1 MITRRRV
8 TRIAA
13 TIAAIKAIV
22 SSLSAFPPTGTAF
35 APRGCPRAEP
45 SRAPAPGSG
54 RARTANFPHDTGQL
68 SQTRATLRQ
77 RTAGGDR
84 TTRQLY
90 RVQRFRRRRRSR
102 HQSTLRQDMPPY
114 VSSVAPEPVL
124 LTCVDTGVAYMNQL
138 LYPRGRGRGLLAS
151 PHPSA
156 SPEAAL
162 SSGEG
167 LAPPSSSRRRPAQE
181 LRLSPSEH

>member
-1 MITRRRV
+1 
-8 TRIAA
+8 
-13 TIAAIKAIV
+13 
-22 SSLSAFPPTGTAF
+22 TGTAF

-45 SRAPAPGSG
+45 SRAPVPGSG
-54 RARTANFPHDTGQL
+54 LARTANFPHDTGQL

-77 RTAGGDR
+77 RTAAGDK

-102 HQSTLRQDMPPY
+102 HQSTLRQDIPPY
-114 VSSVAPEPVL
+114 LPSVSRKPIL
-124 LTCVDTGVAYMNQL
+124 LACVDTCVAYMNQL
-138 LYPRGRGRGLLAS
+138 LYPHGRARGLLAS

-162 SSGEG
+162 SSSEG
-167 LAPPSSSRRRPAQE
+167 LAAPSGSRRRPAQE
-181 LRLSPSEH
+181 LRLS